1 MANEVKFPVTRGV
14 RQGDM
19 LSPLLFNAALENVIS
34 KWKMCLHDHGIKLN
48 DTHRLTNLRYADDLL
63 LFGKSLAEVLEM
75 LEILSAELVGVGLSI
90 NGSKTKILTT
100 DLNASSSENPLYVD
114 VAGSM
119 VEILRRGTVHKYLG
133 KVFCGNLRNR
143 GQCNLSHR
151 MQCAWWKFH
160 QLRTTLENK
169 NIPLKLRL
177 KLFDAVVSPTI
188 LYSLSTTPLT
198 SAQVEKMDVTQR
210 RMLRKIVGWIR
221 FDDEDWEVIG
231 RRMKTRLEAGLR
243 QYPIKTWS
251 ERRANLVQKL
261 LDKIA
266 NAPDDDLRKA
276 AFNWNPSVI
285 GEYFDGSHPY
295 RAPGRPRQ
303 RWYE

>member
-1 MANEVKFPVTRGV
+1 MAECILGQAIEWNALVWIISIDLQKVFDRIEYKALFSALSEQGVGDSYFSLLERLYSNQSGNVANECKLLVTRGV
-14 RQGDM
+14 RQ
-19 LSPLLFNAALENVIS
+19 SNVFNFLLFNAALENVIS
-34 KWKMCLHDHGIKLN
+34 KWKM
-48 DTHRLTNLRYADDLL
+48 HRLTNLRYADDLL

-114 VAGSM
+114 IAGSM
-119 VEILRRGTVHKYLG
+119 VEVLRRGTVHKYLG
-133 KVFCGNLRNR
+133 KAFCGNLRNR

-160 QLRTTLENK
+160 ELRTTLENK

-198 SAQVEKMDVTQR
+198 SA
-210 RMLRKIVGWIR
+210 
-221 FDDEDWEVIG
+221 
-231 RRMKTRLEAGLR
+231 
-243 QYPIKTWS
+243 
-251 ERRANLVQKL
+251 
-261 LDKIA
+261 
-266 NAPDDDLRKA
+266 
-276 AFNWNPSVI
+276 
-285 GEYFDGSHPY
+285 
-295 RAPGRPRQ
+295 
-303 RWYE
+303 